1 MLLLFMALYGIKEV
15 KMELIKLT
23 DEERNTVMAHH
34 EASKALVELVNR
46 SVSNMDRRTL
56 ETCLDEVLPLVRES
70 LLSSWDILDELKKK
84 YKLADIIY
92 CAQNGEV
99 YGRV

>member
-1 MLLLFMALYGIKEV
+1 
-15 KMELIKLT
+15 MELIKLT

-34 EASKALVELVNR
+34 EASKALVELVNT

-56 ETCLDEVLPLVRES
+56 EVCLDEVLPLIRAS
-70 LLSSWDILDELKKK
+70 MLSSWDTLDELKKK
-84 YKLADIIY
+84 YKLAELHY

>member
-1 MLLLFMALYGIKEV
+1 MALYGIKEV

-56 ETCLDEVLPLVRES
+56 ETCLDEVLPLVRAS
-70 LLSSWDILDELKKK
+70 MLSSWDILDELKKK

-92 CAQNGEV
+92 CAKNGEV

>member
-1 MLLLFMALYGIKEV
+1 
-15 KMELIKLT
+15 MELIKLT
-23 DEERNTVMAHH
+23 EEEKNIVMAHH
-34 EASKALVELVNR
+34 EAAKALLDLVNK

-56 ETCLDEVLPLVRES
+56 EVCLDEVLPLIKAS
-70 LLSSWDILDELKKK
+70 LLSAWDTLDELKKK
-84 YKLADIIY
+84 YKLAELHY

>member
-1 MLLLFMALYGIKEV
+1 
-15 KMELIKLT
+15 MELIKLT

-56 ETCLDEVLPLVRES
+56 EVCLDEVLPLVRAS

>member
-1 MLLLFMALYGIKEV
+1 
-15 KMELIKLT
+15 MELIKLS

-56 ETCLDEVLPLVRES
+56 ETCLDEVLPLVRAS

>member
-1 MLLLFMALYGIKEV
+1 MELYGIKRGE
-15 KMELIKLT
+15 KMELIKIT
-23 DEERNTVMAHH
+23 EEEKNIVMAHH
-34 EASKALVELVNR
+34 EASKALVELVNT

-56 ETCLDEVLPLVRES
+56 EVCLDEVLPLVRAS

-84 YKLADIIY
+84 YKLAELHY